1 LGVYWLYAIY
11 CSAFAIVVWMSQ
23 KERFDGEKGPA
34 VMSVSPQ
41 FGSIEIDQGTARRL
55 FALVSALRWRV

>member
-1 LGVYWLYAIY
+1 
-11 CSAFAIVVWMSQ
+11 MSQ